1 MLTVTGKLAYGL
13 EIDGVRHFDFEMRL
27 PTMEDVE
34 RAIEETP
41 ESARYAR
48 IKRHVWARCL
58 IRLGSLTKV
67 TPEMLAGLQ
76 ADEFG
81 VFEVAEGDLKKK
93 LIAGNSAKK
102 TSE

>member
-1 MLTVTGKLAYGL
+1 MLTITGRLAYGL
-13 EIDGVRHFDFEMRL
+13 EIDGVRHFEFEMRL

-34 RAIEETP
+34 RAIEDTP
-41 ESARYAR
+41 EDARYAR
-48 IKRHVWARCL
+48 IKRHVWAGCL
-58 IRLGSLTKV
+58 VRLGTLTKV

-81 VFEVAEGDLKKK
+81 VFDAAEADLKKK
-93 LIAGNSAKK
+93 LIAGNNAKK